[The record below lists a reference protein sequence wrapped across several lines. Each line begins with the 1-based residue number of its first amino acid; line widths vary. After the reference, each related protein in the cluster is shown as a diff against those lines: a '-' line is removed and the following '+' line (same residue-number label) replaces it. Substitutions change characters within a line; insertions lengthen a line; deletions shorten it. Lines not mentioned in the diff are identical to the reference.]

1 MSNTTDTKRPYI
13 QWAKIQTV
21 LKILKKK
28 KKKNSKRLHIRDDGV
43 FGFWNFFF
51 FSLKLRDDGD
61 GPFLC
66 EKVSCIIR
74 SVGLDG
80 HTLRDVDVDG

>member
-13 QWAKIQTV
+13 QRAKNPKCFQ
-21 LKILKKK
+21 KIY
-28 KKKNSKRLHIRDDGV
+28 SERLNVRDDGV
-43 FGFWNFFF
+43 FGFRSFSFFN
-51 FSLKLRDDGD
+51 LKLRGDGD

-66 EKVSCIIR
+66 EKLSYIIR
-74 SVGLDG
+74 SIGLDG

>member
-13 QWAKIQTV
+13 QQAKIQSV
-21 LKILKKK
+21 FKILKKK
-28 KKKNSKRLHIRDDGV
+28 KKNSKQLHIRDDRV
-43 FGFWNFFF
+43 FGFRSFSF

-66 EKVSCIIR
+66 EKLSCVVR
-74 SVGLDG
+74 SIELDG